1 MDCAGVCYPNW
12 VFFSYVIV
20 QTLRQQC
27 ERRPNLTLN
36 ESLHDCPCHDHDNQ
50 EVRQSLMF
58 SHNLGRFLP

>member
-1 MDCAGVCYPNW
+1 MDSARVFYPNG
-12 VFFSYVIV
+12 VFFSYVVV

-27 ERRPNLTLN
+27 ELRPNLSPY